1 LEEVDMADFSPVYLT
16 AEGHRALKA
25 ELDELIKVRR
35 PEMAQRLHV
44 AIKQGDLS
52 ENADYIA
59 AKEAQG
65 FLEGRIL
72 ELQQKLRDAV
82 IIEESPSSDGIVVL
96 GSHVTV
102 VEDGFDDN
110 EVYHIVGVT
119 EADPT
124 KGRISHVS
132 PLGKALLGHKI
143 NDIVAIHAPAG
154 EILFKILDVA

>member
-1 LEEVDMADFSPVYLT
+1 MAKNNPVYLT
-16 AEGHRALKA
+16 AEGHRGIKA
-25 ELDELIKVRR
+25 ELDELINVKRV
-35 PEMAQRLHV
+35 EMAQRLHV

-72 ELQQKLRDAV
+72 ELKQKLRDAV
-82 IIEESPSSDGIVVL
+82 IIDETRKPDGSVFL

-102 VEDGFDDN
+102 VEVGFDDE

-124 KGRISHVS
+124 NGRISYES
-132 PLGKALLGHKI
+132 PLGKALLGNKI
-143 NDIVAIHAPAG
+143 NDVVAFQAPAG
-154 EILFKILDVA
+154 QIQFKIIAVN

>member
-1 LEEVDMADFSPVYLT
+1 MANNNPVYLT
-16 AEGHRALKA
+16 AEGQRTLKV
-25 ELDELIKVRR
+25 ELDDLVNVKRI
-35 PEMAQRLHV
+35 EMAQRLHT

-52 ENADYIA
+52 ENADYIS

-72 ELQQKLRDAV
+72 ELKQKLRDAV
-82 IIEESPSSDGIVVL
+82 IIDETPSSDGSVSL

-102 VEDGFDDN
+102 VEVGFNDE

-124 KGRISHVS
+124 KGKISYES
-132 PLGKALLGHKI
+132 PLGKALLGSKVYDTVSI
-143 NDIVAIHAPAG
+143 QAPAG
-154 EILFKILDVA
+154 EIQFKINAVS

>member
-1 LEEVDMADFSPVYLT
+1 MVNNNPVYLT
-16 AEGHRALKA
+16 AEGLNDLKI
-25 ELDELIKVRR
+25 ELDELINVRR

-52 ENADYIA
+52 ENADYIT

-72 ELQQKLRDAV
+72 DIKLKLRDAV
-82 IIEESPSSDGIVVL
+82 IIEEKISTDGIVYL

-102 VEDGFDDN
+102 VELGFED
-110 EVYHIVGVT
+110 EETYHIVGAT

-124 KGRISHVS
+124 KGKISYES
-132 PLGKALLGHKI
+132 PLGKALLGNKKS
-143 NDIVAIHAPAG
+143 DIISVLAPAG
-154 EILFKILDVA
+154 KIEFKITSVT

>member
-1 LEEVDMADFSPVYLT
+1 MANNNPVYLT
-16 AEGHRALKA
+16 AEGRRDLEA
-25 ELDELIKVRR
+25 ELEELVNVKRI
-35 PEMAQRLHV
+35 EMARRLHV

-72 ELQQKLRDAV
+72 ELQQILRYAV
-82 IIEESPSSDGIVVL
+82 IIDDTKPADGKVAL

-102 VEDGFDDN
+102 VEIGYDDT
-110 EVYHIVGVT
+110 EMYHIVGVT

-124 KGRISHVS
+124 KGKISYES
-132 PLGKALLGHKI
+132 PLGNALLGSQV
-143 NDIVAIHAPAG
+143 DEIVRFQAPAG
-154 EILFKILDVA
+154 EIQFKVVAVD

>member
-1 LEEVDMADFSPVYLT
+1 MANNNPVFLT
-16 AEGHRALKA
+16 AEGRRDLEA
-25 ELDELIKVRR
+25 ELEELVNVKR
-35 PEMAQRLHV
+35 PEMARRLHV

-65 FLEGRIL
+65 FLEGRIM
-72 ELQQKLRDAV
+72 ELKQKLRNAV
-82 IIEESPSSDGIVVL
+82 IIDESKPADGKVAL

-102 VEDGFDDN
+102 VEVGFDDK

-124 KGRISHVS
+124 KGKISYES
-132 PLGKALLGHKI
+132 PLGNALLGSQV
-143 NDIVAIHAPAG
+143 NEIVKFLAPAG
-154 EILFKILDVA
+154 EIQFKVIAVD

>member
-1 LEEVDMADFSPVYLT
+1 MVNNNPVYLT
-16 AEGHRALKA
+16 AEGLNDLKI
-25 ELDELIKVRR
+25 ELDELINVRR

-72 ELQQKLRDAV
+72 DIKLKLRDAV
-82 IIEESPSSDGIVVL
+82 IIEEKISTDGIVYL

-102 VEDGFDDN
+102 VELGFED
-110 EVYHIVGVT
+110 EETYHIVGAT

-124 KGRISHVS
+124 KGKISYES
-132 PLGKALLGHKI
+132 PLGKALLGNKKS
-143 NDIVAIHAPAG
+143 DIISVLAPAG
-154 EILFKILDVA
+154 KIEFKITSVT